1 MRARAFVMDRARES
15 SRATSSGSGRSNAS
29 GQPRDTLRARAA
41 GGLELERALR
51 VVYGGV
57 MAELKPLG
65 VVGMATFD
73 PMAGFVS
80 GWSSVRGERPGED
93 DRESCTRTRRS
104 RRRCVRGKGI
114 GRVGARGEVRGG
126 GVRDRGVD
134 GGGRRRSGTS

>member
-1 MRARAFVMDRARES
+1 MDRARES

-41 GGLELERALR
+41 GWLELERALR

-73 PMAGFVS
+73 PMAGFVL
-80 GWSSVRGERPGED
+80 W
-93 DRESCTRTRRS
+93 REQR
-104 RRRCVRGKGI
+104 
-114 GRVGARGEVRGG
+114 AAA
-126 GVRDRGVD
+126 RDRA
-134 GGGRRRSGTS
+134 RTTREL